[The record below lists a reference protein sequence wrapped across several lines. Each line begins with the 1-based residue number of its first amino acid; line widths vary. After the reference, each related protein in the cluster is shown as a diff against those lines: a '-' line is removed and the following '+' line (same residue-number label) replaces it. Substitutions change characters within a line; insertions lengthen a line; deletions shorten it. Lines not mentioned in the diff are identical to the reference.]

1 MIRAGSTATPEVV
14 EKPSVPVSGFGGWTV
29 TVFNNETNTYEEV
42 MHILQVATN
51 CAPEEAYM
59 ETWEID
65 NLGQSVVHISTREE
79 CDKVAT
85 TISTIGIKTDVAE
98 A

>member
-14 EKPSVPVSGFGGWTV
+14 EKPSGPVSGFGGWTV
-29 TVFNNETNTYEEV
+29 IVFNNETNTYEEV
-42 MHILQVATN
+42 MHILQVATQ
-51 CAPEEAYM
+51 CSPEEAYM

-65 NLGQSVVHISTREE
+65 HMGQSVVHVATKAE
-79 CDKVAT
+79 CEKVAAV
-85 TISTIGIKTDVAE
+85 ISTIGIKTAVSE